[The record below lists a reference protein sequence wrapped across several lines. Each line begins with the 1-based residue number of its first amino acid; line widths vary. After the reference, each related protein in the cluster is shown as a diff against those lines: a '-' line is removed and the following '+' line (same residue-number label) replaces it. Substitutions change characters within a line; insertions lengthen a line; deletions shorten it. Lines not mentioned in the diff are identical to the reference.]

1 MSTVA
6 IPAWNSLGL
15 LPPIEA
21 DLPTS
26 PNRSPYPVS
35 LMDVAMRFS
44 TSPERRA
51 VLRGFLAYR
60 AALHRLGLNA
70 GFQWL
75 NGSFMEDVETL
86 ERRPPRDI
94 DVVTFPHTPENF
106 TPTDD
111 DLAALDHDTAKARFR
126 VDGYFVELDDLPSRD
141 LVTWSAYWYSLW
153 SHRRNQAW
161 KGFLQVDLDPAEDAE
176 TLAWLEQFNSTGA
189 RS

>member
-1 MSTVA
+1 MTVVA

-21 DLPTS
+21 HIPTG

-35 LMDVAMRFS
+35 LMDVVMHFA
-44 TSPERRA
+44 TSGERCA
-51 VLRGFLAYR
+51 VLRGFLDYR
-60 AALHRLGLNA
+60 AALHRMGLDS

-94 DVVTFPHTPENF
+94 DVVTFLRTPENF
-106 TPTDD
+106 DPSGD
-111 DLAALDHDTAKARFR
+111 DLAVLDNGAAKAHFR
-126 VDGYFVELDDLPSRD
+126 VDGYFVEMDAMPPRD
-141 LVTWSAYWYSLW
+141 LVGWSAYWYSLW

-161 KGFLQVDLDPAEDAE
+161 KGFLQVDLDPTEDAKA
-176 TLAWLEQFNSTGA
+176 LAWLKNVGA
-189 RS
+189 F